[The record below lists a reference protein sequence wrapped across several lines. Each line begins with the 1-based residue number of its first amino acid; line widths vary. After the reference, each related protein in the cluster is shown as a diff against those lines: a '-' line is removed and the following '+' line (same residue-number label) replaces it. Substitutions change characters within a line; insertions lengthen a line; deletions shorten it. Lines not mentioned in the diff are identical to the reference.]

1 MKNRGEIVL
10 QYVGDSKGLR
20 NRVRQH
26 CIGNVESSA
35 LRKTIATEMG
45 FEIISVKRPSGSRKL
60 TVSPPS
66 AEQTISAYIQSG
78 VWRVI
83 VCGTAEEARDF
94 QWYAIDKKRP
104 LLNKNMKFW
113 NKNNEDRYKILLEN
127 LLVSEHVEFDITLK
141 IPTDS
146 GVYSL
151 WHDIS
156 PADFL
161 TNAHN
166 NENTSETIE

>member
-1 MKNRGEIVL
+1 
-10 QYVGDSKGLR
+10 
-20 NRVRQH
+20 
-26 CIGNVESSA
+26 
-35 LRKTIATEMG
+35 MG
-45 FEIISVKRPSGSRKL
+45 FEIISIKRPSGSRKL

-78 VWRVI
+78 AWRVI

-104 LLNKNMKFW
+104 PLNKHMKFW
-113 NKNNEDRYKILLEN
+113 NKNNEDAYKILLEN
-127 LLVSEHVEFDITLK
+127 LLESKYIEFDLTLK
-141 IPTDS
+141 ISTDS

-151 WHDIS
+151 WHEIS

-161 TNAHN
+161 TNTNN

>member
-1 MKNRGEIVL
+1 ML

-26 CIGNVESSA
+26 CMGNVESSA

-66 AEQTISAYIQSG
+66 AEQIISAYVQSG
-78 VWRVI
+78 VWKVI
-83 VCGTAEEARDF
+83 VCETAEEARDF

-104 LLNKNMKFW
+104 HLNKYMQFW
-113 NKNNEDRYKILLEN
+113 DESSEELYKNLLEN
-127 LLVSEHVEFDITLK
+127 LLKSAEIEFESTLEVSTE
-141 IPTDS
+141 S

-151 WHDIS
+151 WHEQN
-156 PADFL
+156 PADFAR
-161 TNAHN
+161 NYFA
-166 NENTSETIE
+166 

>member
-1 MKNRGEIVL
+1 MKNRGEIML

-104 LLNKNMKFW
+104 HLNKYMQFW
-113 NKNNEDRYKILLEN
+113 DESSEELYKN
-127 LLVSEHVEFDITLK
+127 LLDNLLKSAQIEFESTLEV
-141 IPTDS
+141 PTES

-151 WHDIS
+151 WHEQNPEEFAKSFI
-156 PADFL
+156 
-161 TNAHN
+161 
-166 NENTSETIE
+166 